1 MKMPGERAEGEAEDG
16 GAAGEMANHT
26 RWWRQ
31 GHGLRQ
37 LGKPLGEG
45 DRPLTKTNMKHQG
58 KPKANHDPRQGFWK
72 LSMAVRRRNTQP
84 DKDDLKGQML

>member
-1 MKMPGERAEGEAEDG
+1 MKTPGEKAEEEEEDG
-16 GAAGEMANHT
+16 GAAGVMVNHT
-26 RWWRQ
+26 RWCRQ
-31 GHGLRQ
+31 GHGLRR

-45 DRPLTKTNMKHQG
+45 DRLLMKTNMKHQG
-58 KPKANHDPRQGFWK
+58 KPGANRDLKQGFWK